1 MASAAASPQ
10 GLGSPDKGLASP
22 LADPNGV
29 FSPGRSILRY
39 KAQAGFK
46 PGLAQESPYSLSPLP
61 GGDADTL
68 PASSAS
74 LRRLP
79 RKIPRSSFK
88 VRFPFPRR

>member
-1 MASAAASPQ
+1 
-10 GLGSPDKGLASP
+10 LGSPDKGLASP